1 MADKMEKE
9 SIASSIN
16 SALEKSRTAVTALIV
31 ILVLAVVGFVVGIT
45 VRDKIVAGG
54 IEKLDTISYIYSK
67 DGDSL
72 SDEDVAARQ
81 TAAIEQLTP
90 LVEKSGIVG
99 ARANMLLAEIYFEKA
114 DYTASRDA
122 WLKAAHVGNG
132 YNVPYSTYQAAVC
145 SENLN
150 DVDSALKYYQS
161 AADDAEF
168 FLKDHALFNVG
179 RLNEEKADFEAA
191 KVAYE
196 KLNAINPETQ
206 WANLAKTRLIALKID
221 GKIQ

>member
-16 SALEKSRTAVTALIV
+16 SALEKSRTAVIAIIV

-45 VRDKIVAGG
+45 VHDKIIASG
-54 IEKLDTISYIYSK
+54 IEKIDTISYIYSK
-67 DGDSL
+67 DGEKL
-72 SDEDVAARQ
+72 SDEDLAARQ
-81 TAAIEQLTP
+81 SVAIEQLNP
-90 LVEKSGIVG
+90 LAEKSGVVG

-114 DYTASRDA
+114 DYSASKDA
-122 WLKAAHVGNG
+122 WVKAAAKGHS
-132 YNVPYSTYQAAVC
+132 YIVPYSSYQAAVC

-150 DVDSALKYYQS
+150 NAEDALKYYQ
-161 AADDAEF
+161 AAANDAEF

-179 RLNEEKADFEAA
+179 RLNEEKSDFEAA

-196 KLNAINPETQ
+196 KLNAEQPDTE
-206 WANLAKTRLIALKID
+206 WAHLAKTRLIALKID

>member
-1 MADKMEKE
+1 MADKMENE

-16 SALEKSRTAVTALIV
+16 SALEKSRTAVIALIV

-45 VRDKIVAGG
+45 VHDKIIANG

-81 TAAIEQLTP
+81 ATAIEQLNP
-90 LVEKSGIVG
+90 LAEKSGIIG

-122 WLKAAHVGNG
+122 WLKAARVGKA
-132 YNVPYSTYQAAVC
+132 YIVPYATYQAAVC
-145 SENLN
+145 SEDLN
-150 DVDSALKYYQS
+150 DVDSALNYFKA

-179 RLNEEKADFEAA
+179 RLNEGKADFEAA
-191 KVAYE
+191 KAAYE
-196 KLNAINPETQ
+196 KLNADNPDSQ
-206 WANLAKTRLIALKID
+206 WANLAKSRLIALKID